1 MTFTRT
7 RDLVAVGALAGVV
20 IYLALQAFYGDLPPL
35 PIFAALMLGVLAIV
49 ELLLGFP
56 LRARVRNGERVIQPL
71 TYARAVALAKA
82 SSILG
87 ALMLGAWLAALI
99 YLVPERGQLAAAA
112 DDLPVAVTGVV
123 CAAALT
129 GAALWLEYCCRTP
142 RDPDDQGNREI
153 DQKL

>member
-1 MTFTRT
+1 
-7 RDLVAVGALAGVV
+7 
-20 IYLALQAFYGDLPPL
+20 L

-56 LRARVRNGERVIQPL
+56 LRARVRGSGTRVVQPL

-87 ALMLGAWLAALI
+87 ALMFGAWLAAVVYLI
-99 YLVPERGQLAAAA
+99 PERGRLAAAA
-112 DDLPVAVTGVV
+112 DDLPSAVAGVV
-123 CAAALT
+123 CSAALT

-142 RDPDDQGNREI
+142 HDPDDQGSREI

>member
-1 MTFTRT
+1 MTFTKT
-7 RDLVAVGALAGVV
+7 RDLVAIAVITGIV
-20 IYLALQAFYGDLPPL
+20 IYLALRAFYGDLPPL
-35 PIFAALMLGVLAIV
+35 PIFAALMLGLLAIV

-56 LRARVRNGERVIQPL
+56 LRARVRSGSRVVQPL

-87 ALMLGAWLAALI
+87 ALMFGAWLAAVV
-99 YLVPERGQLAAAA
+99 YLLPERGRLAAAA
-112 DDLPVAVTGVV
+112 DDVPAALAGVV
-123 CAAALT
+123 CSAALA

-142 RDPDDQGNREI
+142 QDPDDHDSREI